1 MLLPSITV
9 RRITNECASVLLVSA
24 LLSGCAQQQPAV
36 DKTAMTVANT
46 IAGTI
51 NRLSC
56 GRFVA
61 MVQRMAPVGAAAT
74 PNPVSSPGRMARMG
88 SRIAGIATAPLLNT
102 LKTDAATRAEFVNTV
117 AGPLVN
123 KMIDCDVLPFGT

>member
-1 MLLPSITV
+1 MLLSSIAV
-9 RRITNECASVLLVSA
+9 RRVISAFASVFLVSA
-24 LLSGCAQQQPAV
+24 LLLGCAQQQPTV
-36 DKTAMTVANT
+36 DKTAMTAANT

-61 MVQRMAPVGAAAT
+61 MVQRMAPVGVSAS
-74 PNPVSSPGRMARMG
+74 PNPASSPGRIARIG
-88 SRIAGIATAPLLNT
+88 SRIAGIAVAPLLNT
-102 LKTDAATRAEFVNTV
+102 LKTDAATRTAFVNTV

-123 KMIDCDVLPFGT
+123 KMIDCDMLPFGT